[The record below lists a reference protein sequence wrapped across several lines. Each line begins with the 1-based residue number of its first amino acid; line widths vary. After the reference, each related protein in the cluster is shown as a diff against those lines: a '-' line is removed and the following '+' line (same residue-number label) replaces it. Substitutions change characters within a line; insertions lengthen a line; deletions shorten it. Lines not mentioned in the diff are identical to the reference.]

1 MKTEEIG
8 RVWCPTQILYSYY
21 QIPYRYPFSFK
32 SHNLAPAARLTT
44 IKNYVIIYIMKSMP
58 LRAPASYL
66 CLLGKLFIA
75 AQVFAAPIYITP
87 VPFHDSVSIVK
98 YLLFYFTII
107 L

>member
-1 MKTEEIG
+1 
-8 RVWCPTQILYSYY
+8 
-21 QIPYRYPFSFK
+21 
-32 SHNLAPAARLTT
+32 
-44 IKNYVIIYIMKSMP
+44 MP
-58 LRAPASYL
+58 LRAPASFSFYW
-66 CLLGKLFIA
+66 GKLFIA